1 MIGSSLWD
9 FEGDVL
15 KQNIVGH
22 VKYLSVADFDI
33 ETPGMELISSNSW
46 GSDGLVHISDVKG
59 TVKQLFASA
68 NRSQQVCAVN
78 WKGDGEEFFV
88 ISADSLTG
96 GLFDKYGA
104 LSVQFPDDGHPVTC
118 YHVAD
123 LSGDAR
129 DELLVWNQD
138 NLWIYTQDDNP
149 RMGRTYNPDRIHSLQ
164 PFHERDEHFQAWLVK
179 CNYCLYCTQG
189 V

>member
-1 MIGSSLWD
+1 MD

-68 NRSQQVCAVN
+68 TGVSRCVPVN

-104 LSVQFPDDGHPVTC
+104 LSVQF
-118 YHVAD
+118 
-123 LSGDAR
+123 
-129 DELLVWNQD
+129 
-138 NLWIYTQDDNP
+138 
-149 RMGRTYNPDRIHSLQ
+149 RMTDIR
-164 PFHERDEHFQAWLVK
+164 
-179 CNYCLYCTQG
+179 
-189 V
+189 